1 MKALVCK
8 DGGASLEDVAEPSPK
23 PGEVIVKVRSSGIC
37 NTDLELARGYMG
49 FRGTLG
55 HEVIAS
61 VVEAGGDIPA
71 ALAGKRVA
79 LEINCACLRC
89 PTCRAGGR
97 NHCPNRTVLGI
108 LGRDGGLA
116 ERVQIPIENLHVI
129 PDDVS
134 DEAAAFVEP
143 LAAALHAFDEAALKP
158 GDRALILGDGK
169 LGLLI
174 GLCLA
179 ARRGDLSR
187 AVCVGRHREKLAIL
201 EAAGLSVE
209 LEGGFRE
216 AGFDVVIEATGQAS
230 GLARALSA
238 IKPRGTLIL
247 KSTYAGDAG
256 VDLAPIVINEIRL
269 IGSRCGDFDRA
280 VDALARGVVDPRP
293 LITAKYPLADA
304 ARAFEKAKEPGVL
317 KVLVLPD

>member
-1 MKALVCK
+1 MRALVCK
-8 DGGASLEDVAEPSPK
+8 DGGASLEDVGEPSPR
-23 PGEVIVKVRSSGIC
+23 PGEAILRVRSAGIC
-37 NTDLELARGYMG
+37 NTDIELARGYMG
-49 FRGTLG
+49 FRGALG

-61 VVEAGGDIPA
+61 VLGSEGAVPA
-71 ALAGKRVA
+71 ELAGKRVA

-108 LGRDGGLA
+108 LGRDGGIA
-116 ERVQIPIENLHVI
+116 EWVQIPIENLHAI
-129 PDDVS
+129 PESVS

-169 LGLLI
+169 LGLLV

-187 AVCVGRHREKLAIL
+187 AVCVGRHREKLALL

-216 AGFDVVIEATGQAS
+216 AGFDVVIEATGHPS
-230 GLARALSA
+230 GLAKALSA
-238 IKPRGTLIL
+238 LKPRGTLIL

-256 VDLAPIVINEIRL
+256 VDLAPIVINEIRVV
-269 IGSRCGDFDRA
+269 GSRCGDFGRA
-280 VDALARGVVDPRP
+280 VDALARGVIDPRP
-293 LITAKYPLADA
+293 LISARYPLSEAE
-304 ARAFEKAKEPGVL
+304 RAFERAKEPGVL
-317 KVLVLPD
+317 KVLVLPE